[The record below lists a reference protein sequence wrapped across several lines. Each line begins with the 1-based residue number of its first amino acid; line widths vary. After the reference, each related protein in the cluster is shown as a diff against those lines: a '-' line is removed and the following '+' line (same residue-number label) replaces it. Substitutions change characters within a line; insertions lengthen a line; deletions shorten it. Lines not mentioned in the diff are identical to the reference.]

1 MRILSWSV
9 PETGAGER
17 LDRFLAA
24 AQTDLSRSG
33 LQGLIRE
40 GRATVNGRAARA
52 SLRLKAGD
60 LVSVEVP
67 LPPPTSLEP
76 EDLPVEVIHED
87 PDLIVIAKPAGLVVH
102 PGAGVPRGTL
112 VHALL
117 HRYPEIAAVG
127 GPGRPGLVH
136 RLDKDTT
143 GLLVVAR
150 SARAYR
156 ALVEAIRARLV
167 HRVYQALVWGDPRA
181 GSGTIETAIAR
192 DPRDRRRMAVA
203 RRGGK
208 PARTHWRVEE
218 RYGIATRLEV
228 RLDTGRTHQIR
239 VHLAHLGHPVVGD
252 PVYGGRSKKVLS
264 LRRSEASL
272 RDEVLKSLP
281 RQALHAS
288 ELELPHPVTGSALRF
303 ALPCPEDFTQAI
315 ETLRRHRDLHP

>member
-1 MRILSWSV
+1 MRTLTWSV

-17 LDRFLAA
+17 LDRFLAG
-24 AQTDLSRSG
+24 AQTDLSRNG
-33 LQGLIRE
+33 LQGLIRD

-60 LVSVEVP
+60 RVSVEVP
-67 LPPPTSLEP
+67 LPAPLALEP
-76 EDLPVEVIHED
+76 EDLPVDVIHED
-87 PDLIVIAKPAGLVVH
+87 ADLIVVAKPAGLVVH

-117 HRYPEIAAVG
+117 HRYPEIGSVG

-136 RLDKDTT
+136 RLDKDTS

-156 ALVEAIRARLV
+156 ALVEAIRARQV
-167 HRVYQALVWGDPRA
+167 QRIYQALVWGDPRA
-181 GSGTIETAIAR
+181 ASGTIETAIAR

-218 RYGIATRLEV
+218 RYGIATRMEV

-252 PVYGGRSKKVLS
+252 PVYGGRTKKVLS

-272 RDEVLKSLP
+272 RDEILKSLP

-288 ELELPHPVTGSALRF
+288 ELELPHPVTGRALQF
-303 ALPCPEDFTQAI
+303 ALPWPEDFTQAI
-315 ETLRRHRDLHP
+315 ETLRRHRDLTS